1 MITASHPIPRLDPVR
16 TVTPLPQRLPVPPL
30 TPTLTPTIAPLGA
43 ERLIPVRYMREG
55 GVTVR
60 GGITGRCYRFEPGVA
75 LDVPLAD
82 ARLLVAE
89 GEFAFSGG
97 R

>member
-1 MITASHPIPRLDPVR
+1 MITASHPIPRLSPVR
-16 TVTPLPQRLPVPPL
+16 TATPQPQRAMPI
-30 TPTLTPTIAPLGA
+30 LTPTIAPLGA
-43 ERLIPVRYMREG
+43 ERLIPVRSMRQEV
-55 GVTVR
+55 VTVR
-60 GGITGRCYRFEPGVA
+60 GGVTGRTYRFEPGVA